1 MKTKIIEKLHEV
13 EKEKNIEILLA
24 IESGSRSWGFPSPDS
39 DYDIRFIYKH
49 TTDWYL
55 SPWDKKD
62 TIEFMTEEDLDGSGW
77 DLRKVFHLLHKSNV
91 PLLEHLYSH
100 IFYSKNNAFLEAILP
115 LAEQAFSPI
124 SVAFHYLSISKKYYA
139 LCLESE
145 VKLKDLFYCVRT
157 MLACKWVIEKGS
169 FPPVIF
175 HEMLSL
181 MPNEIVILINNLLK
195 IKSENGEK
203 YFHAN
208 DDLLINYIKTELEL
222 ISLKAKSLP
231 DGKMDKKLAERTFI
245 TLIKSS
251 R

>member
-1 MKTKIIEKLHEV
+1 MKTKILNKLHTL
-13 EKEKNIEILLA
+13 EKEKNIEILFA

-49 TTDWYL
+49 PIDHYL

-62 TIEFMTEEDLDGSGW
+62 TIEFMTEDDLDGSGW
-77 DLRKVFHLLHKSNV
+77 DLKKTILLLHKSNV

-100 IFYSKNNAFLEAILP
+100 IFYIKNDAFLDALLP
-115 LAEQAFSPI
+115 LAETAFSPI
-124 SVAFHYLSISKKYYA
+124 SVVFHYLSISKKYYT
-139 LCLESE
+139 LCLNDY
-145 VKLKDLFYCVRT
+145 VKLKDLFYCLRT
-157 MLACKWVIEKGS
+157 MLACKWVIEKGT

-175 HEMLSL
+175 HEMLTL
-181 MPNEIVILINNLLK
+181 IPKDILDIVNNLLR

-222 ISLKAKSLP
+222 ISSKAKSLP
-231 DGKMDKKLAERTFI
+231 DGKMDKLLAEKTFI
-245 TLIKSS
+245 NIIKSS
-251 R
+251 